1 MSLRFWIIGS
11 SRPAQVTEKDP
22 VSNSKETSKQM
33 EHVRFQLCWH
43 RWYGFPQAIGLETQC
58 ETQKGY
64 LALVEIW
71 AIGHP
76 EVTVPSMGDSEL

>member
-1 MSLRFWIIGS
+1 MNFL
-11 SRPAQVTEKDP
+11 
-22 VSNSKETSKQM
+22 
-33 EHVRFQLCWH
+33 
-43 RWYGFPQAIGLETQC
+43 PQAVGLETQC

-76 EVTVPSMGDSEL
+76 AVTVPSMGDSEL